1 MEIAGD
7 QVRGVNEWFDATKNH
22 QTQHPQPKSVDA
34 TPPQPDIANQSTL
47 GKDVSTKSPSH
58 QSGGP
63 PRLFSLE
70 SL

>member
-47 GKDVSTKSPSH
+47 GKDGARP
-58 QSGGP
+58 
-63 PRLFSLE
+63 
-70 SL
+70 